1 MVIIQRSLQSLFAG
15 KYPHVEFVPE
25 KIDYLATNHLYFSG
39 ANVGALDS
47 KKYTP
52 LMEAAAWKNDELFMK
67 MVEEDS
73 AAVEKTLFHAAKLP
87 DPNTIRVS
95 KLL

>member
-1 MVIIQRSLQSLFAG
+1 
-15 KYPHVEFVPE
+15 
-25 KIDYLATNHLYFSG
+25 
-39 ANVGALDS
+39 
-47 KKYTP
+47 
-52 LMEAAAWKNDELFMK
+52 MEAAAWKNDELFMK

-73 AAVEKTLFHAAKLP
+73 AAVEKTLFHAAQLP

>member
-1 MVIIQRSLQSLFAG
+1 MCFR
-15 KYPHVEFVPE
+15 
-25 KIDYLATNHLYFSG
+25 G

-52 LMEAAAWKNDELFMK
+52 LMEAAARENDELFMRI
-67 MVEEDS
+67 VDEDS
-73 AAVEKTLFHAAKLP
+73 AAVEKTLFHAAKLT

-95 KLL
+95 KLLYAPTIFLL